1 MNAIVLILSLLG
13 ATEHRYTLD
22 TSLWSIVKELRVA
35 DASPER
41 AFLGDVFPTIQEA
54 LPVVDVTI
62 NARPTGPD
70 RFYRIELTLQQ
81 PLTVREGGRTV
92 LLRGLRYVATLT
104 PDGQRTHVTS
114 SVDLDVQLPR
124 THCGLANRLIDRFGR
139 RLIAEAEAGI
149 LRRAKAKMLEL
160 AASVNEGA

>member
-81 PLTVREGGRTV
+81 PITVREGGRTV
-92 LLRGLRYVATLT
+92 LIRGMRYVTTLT
-104 PDGQRTHVTS
+104 PDGNQTKVTS
-114 SVDLDVQLPR
+114 SIALDVQLPQS
-124 THCGLANRLIDRFGR
+124 HCRFVQRAIDRIGGR
-139 RLIAEAEAGI
+139 LVSEAEQGI
-149 LRRAKAKMLEL
+149 LRRARAKMEAL
-160 AASVNEGA
+160 GARSKE